1 MPVGMPKL
9 VSLTVKEFLEG
20 GFYGFIEAT
29 VTAPVNEYIGL
40 LPIKVKGRLVCP
52 GGRFDGLFFSEELRF
67 ALANG
72 YELLEIRKAF
82 SFKRGANTFLQL
94 ITQLNDMKITAQQ
107 NKQPTIRNLAK
118 LLMNSMY
125 GRFGMHPTLSKHSI
139 YTPEQINK
147 ITPAWKISNEIR
159 FGELSLLTLIL
170 QKEWIL
176 ENQGIEGLI
185 KHLTNLGNNTNV
197 AIAAAVTA
205 HSRIIINTYKLL
217 ALKLGLEIY
226 YSDTDSLVLNGPL
239 PEDMIDSAKLGKLKL
254 EHTFK
259 EGIFV
264 MPKVY
269 YLEEEDGTT
278 ISKCKG
284 YSGKLTKAQYLELLS
299 GQTLDLKI
307 TKWSKSLRD
316 SYVWIQNTTPYN
328 LSFTFNKRQ
337 QIFENGKWVNTAP
350 LILKPVK

>member
-1 MPVGMPKL
+1 MKV
-9 VSLTVKEFLEG
+9 
-20 GFYGFIEAT
+20 EAQS
-29 VTAPVNEYIGL
+29 N
-40 LPIKVKGRLVCP
+40 
-52 GGRFDGLFFSEELRF
+52 S
-67 ALANG
+67 
-72 YELLEIRKAF
+72 
-82 SFKRGANTFLQL
+82 
-94 ITQLNDMKITAQQ
+94 
-107 NKQPTIRNLAK
+107 QPTIRNLAK

-125 GRFGMHPTLSKHSI
+125 GRFGMHPTLTLHGI
-139 YTPEQINK
+139 YTSKQINK
-147 ITPAWKISNEIR
+147 VTPAWKITNEIQ
-159 FGELSLLTLIL
+159 FGELSLVTLTL

-239 PEDMIDSAKLGKLKL
+239 PSEYCDSAELGKLKL
-254 EHTFK
+254 EYTFK
-259 EGIFV
+259 EGLFI

-269 YLEEEDGTT
+269 YLETSEGQIVT
-278 ISKCKG
+278 KCKG

-299 GQTLDLKI
+299 GQTLDLEI

-316 SYVWIQNTTPYN
+316 SYVRIQSKTPYN
-328 LSFTFNKRQ
+328 LSFSFNKRQ
-337 QIFENGKWVNTAP
+337 QLFNAQGQWVNTAP
-350 LILKPVK
+350 LILKQ